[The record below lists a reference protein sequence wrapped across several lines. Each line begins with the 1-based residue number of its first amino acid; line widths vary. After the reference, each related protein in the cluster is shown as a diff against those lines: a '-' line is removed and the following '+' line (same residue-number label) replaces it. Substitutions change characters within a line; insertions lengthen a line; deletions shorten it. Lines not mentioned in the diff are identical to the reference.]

1 MSEAAGAREIT
12 VTRVF
17 DAPRD
22 AVWKAWTE
30 PAQLAHWW
38 GAPGWTTPESRIS
51 VDLRVGGTMRVTSV
65 SDAHS
70 GEMTT
75 VGTFT
80 EIVEPERLSF
90 QEASEDSWH
99 EGADSTVT
107 FTDLGAGRTE
117 MTLRSTVHTTDE
129 MAGRAEAGMRGALD
143 RLAELLGPPH
153 DVQVRPLQ

>member
-1 MSEAAGAREIT
+1 MTEATTAQEIT
-12 VTRVF
+12 VTRIF

-38 GAPGWTTPESRIS
+38 GAPGWATPESGIS
-51 VDLRVGGTMRVTSV
+51 VDLRVGGTMRLTSR
-65 SDAHS
+65 SDEHG

-80 EIVEPERLSF
+80 EVVEPERLSF
-90 QEASEDSWH
+90 EEASEDSWH

-107 FTDLGAGRTE
+107 FADLGDGRTE
-117 MTLRSTVHTTDE
+117 MTLRSTVHMTDE
-129 MAGRAEAGMRGALD
+129 LAAQAEAGLRGAID
-143 RLAELLGPPH
+143 RLAELLA
-153 DVQVRPLQ
+153 